1 MNRTLL
7 QIKTKITD
15 FWKNRSKLQKILLIG
30 IVALAVI
37 MSIIIGIVASSNKM
51 VPLYKD
57 LSAEETGQIKQVLD
71 EKGIPSEVAADG
83 SVIKVPEETVDGLKV
98 DLAAEGLPK
107 SGSID
112 YSFFGENAGFGM
124 TDNEFDVLKVKAT
137 QTELSNL
144 IKGIDGIKDSK
155 VMINLPKESVFVGEE
170 KPEASASIVLQ
181 VKPGHTLD
189 QNEINGLY
197 HLVSKSVPNLDP
209 KNIVIMDQNSTYYDQ
224 TGKESGS
231 YADSY
236 SSQREVK
243 AQIEKDLQRQIQTML
258 GTMMGQDKVVVSV
271 TSDIDFTKEN
281 RTEDLVE
288 PVDKENMEGITVSA
302 ERVSETYSGQ
312 GAQAGGVNGT
322 GENDVTNYA
331 ETEGGTGNGDYEKS
345 EERIN
350 NEVNRIHKEIAE
362 SPYKIRDLG
371 VQVMVE
377 PPDANNPQSLPAER
391 EDDIKKILSTIVK
404 TSIDKNYEE
413 EPLTDEDV
421 ENKIV
426 VSVQSFDGKQTIDEG
441 TETGGIPMWVYIAG
455 GAALVAIIGLIIWL
469 VRRRKNRDDEY
480 EEEWYE
486 TPQEPIRVADVN
498 NEKET
503 EETVRRKQLEK
514 MATDKPEEFAKLLRS
529 WLTED

>member
-1 MNRTLL
+1 MNRILT
-7 QIKTKITD
+7 QIKTKVTE
-15 FWKNRSKLQKILLIG
+15 FWKNRSKLQKILMISG
-30 IVALAVI
+30 IVTVVI
-37 MSIIIGIVASSNKM
+37 LSIVIGVFASSEKM

-57 LSAEETGQIKQVLD
+57 LTAEETGQIKQVLD
-71 EKGIPSEVAADG
+71 EKGIPSEIDTDG
-83 SVIKVPEETVDGLKV
+83 SVIKVPEEQVDSLKV

-144 IKGIDGIKDSK
+144 MKGMEGIKDSK
-155 VMINLPKESVFVGEE
+155 VMINLPKDSVFIGEE
-170 KPEASASIVLQ
+170 KPQASASIVLQ
-181 VKPGHTLD
+181 IKPGYTLD
-189 QNEINGLY
+189 QSEVNGLY
-197 HLVSKSVPNLDP
+197 HLVSKSIPNLDE
-209 KNIVIMDQNSTYYDQ
+209 KNIVIMDQNSTYYDL

-243 AQIEKDLQRQIQTML
+243 AQIEKDLQRQIQQML
-258 GTMMGQDKVVVSV
+258 GTMMGQNKVVVSV

-302 ERVSETYSGQ
+302 ERVNETYAGE

-331 ETEGGTGNGDYEKS
+331 EAGEGGGAGDYEKS

-350 NEVNRIHKEIAE
+350 TEVNRIHKEIAE

-377 PPDANNPQSLPAER
+377 PPKANDPQSLPAER
-391 EDDIKKILSTIVK
+391 VDDIKKILSTIVK
-404 TSIDKNYEE
+404 TSIDKNYSE
-413 EPLTDEDV
+413 EPLNDEEV
-421 ENKIV
+421 EGKIV
-426 VSVQSFDGKQTIDEG
+426 VSVSPFDGKQAIDEEA
-441 TETGGIPMWVYIAG
+441 ETGGIPLWVYITG
-455 GAALVAIIGLIIWL
+455 GVVLVALAGLIIWL
-469 VRRRKNRDDEY
+469 VKRRKTED
-480 EEEWYE
+480 EEEDEWFE
-486 TPQEPIRVADVN
+486 APQEPIRVSDVN

-503 EETVRRKQLEK
+503 EESVRRKQLEK
-514 MATDKPEEFAKLLRS
+514 MAKDKPDEFAKLLRS
-529 WLTED
+529 WLTEE